1 MQEELLQIG
10 QDYLGVMRQL
20 VDAGYIEFTVDA
32 AGQTLNCFV
41 PGTTSSPVTTYAAGT
56 NVTELAHTEKA

>member
-1 MQEELLQIG
+1 
-10 QDYLGVMRQL
+10 MRQL

-41 PGTTSSPVTTYAAGT
+41 PGTTPSPVTTYAAGT